1 MTSSAR
7 GALGGVELQGQVA
20 IITGA
25 GVRVGRALALALADA
40 GANIAVHYNSSADA
54 AEETAAAVRE
64 RGVKAVAVQGNLR
77 DAKAAAEQI
86 VEETAAKLGP
96 ATILV
101 NNASIFEIGGPLDAD
116 EATWDA
122 HFNINLKAPFFLC
135 QAFAR
140 RLPEDTPGN
149 IINLLDWRI
158 DRPRADRLVYTLTKS
173 ALATMT
179 RGLAHALAPRIRV
192 NGIAPGAILPPP
204 GADQQYLDR
213 LARQIPLERAGSP
226 EEICRAALYLLGST
240 FVTGEVIYVTGGEH
254 L

>member
-1 MTSSAR
+1 MTSSSG
-7 GALGGVELQGQVA
+7 GATGGELQGQVA
-20 IITGA
+20 VITGA

-54 AEETAAAVRE
+54 AEETVAAVRE
-64 RGVKAVAVQGNLR
+64 RGVEAVAVQANLG
-77 DAKAAAEQI
+77 DAKAAAERI
-86 VEETAAKLGP
+86 IEEAATRLGP
-96 ATILV
+96 PTILV
-101 NNASIFEIGGPLDAD
+101 NNASIFEQGGPLDAD

-140 RLPEDTPGN
+140 RLPADASGN

-158 DRPRADRLVYTLTKS
+158 DRPRGDRLVYTLTKS

-204 GADQQYLDR
+204 GADQAYLDR

-226 EEICRAALYLLGST
+226 EEIWRAALYLLSAA

>member
-1 MTSSAR
+1 MTGSP
-7 GALGGVELQGQVA
+7 LQGQVA
-20 IITGA
+20 VITGA
-25 GVRVGRALALALADA
+25 GVRVGRALALALAKA
-40 GANIAVHYNSSADA
+40 GANIAIHYNRSAEA
-54 AEETAAAVRE
+54 AEETAAAVRAY
-64 RGVKAVAVQGNLR
+64 GVDAMAVQADLS
-77 DAKAAAEQI
+77 DAKAAAERI
-86 VEETAAKLGP
+86 IEETAARLGP

-101 NNASIFEIGGPLDAD
+101 NNASIFESGGPLDAD

-140 RLPEDTPGN
+140 RLPEDASGN

-158 DRPRADRLVYTLTKS
+158 DRPRGDRLVYTMTKS

-179 RGLAHALAPRIRV
+179 RGMAHALAPRIRV

-204 GADQQYLDR
+204 GADQAYLDR

-226 EEICRAALYLLGST
+226 EEICRAALYLLTAT

>member
-1 MTSSAR
+1 MS
-7 GALGGVELQGQVA
+7 GVDLQGQVA

-25 GVRVGRALALALADA
+25 AARVGRALALALADA
-40 GANIAVHYNSSADA
+40 GANIAVHYRSSADA
-54 AEETAAAVRE
+54 AEETVAAVRS
-64 RGVKAVAVQGNLR
+64 RGVEAVAVQANLS
-77 DAKAAAEQI
+77 DSKSAAERI
-86 VEETAAKLGP
+86 VEEAASKLGP

-135 QAFAR
+135 QAFAQH
-140 RLPEDTPGN
+140 LPADVHGN
-149 IINLLDWRI
+149 ILNLLDWRI
-158 DRPRADRLVYTLTKS
+158 DRPRGDRLVYTLTKS

-204 GADQQYLDR
+204 GADQEYLER

-240 FVTGEVIYVTGGEH
+240 FVTGEVVYVTGGEH